1 MNREMSSKVGLK
13 MASSIYLFNFLH
25 LVTVCMCDDLT
36 IKRIMQHTVTKYT
49 LELISHF
56 L

>member
-1 MNREMSSKVGLK
+1 

-25 LVTVCMCDDLT
+25 LVTVCMCGDLT
-36 IKRIMQHTVTKYT
+36 IKRTMQHTVTKYM

>member
-1 MNREMSSKVGLK
+1 
-13 MASSIYLFNFLH
+13 MASSIYLFNFLL

-36 IKRIMQHTVTKYT
+36 IKPIMKHTVTKYM
-49 LELISHF
+49 LEIISHF